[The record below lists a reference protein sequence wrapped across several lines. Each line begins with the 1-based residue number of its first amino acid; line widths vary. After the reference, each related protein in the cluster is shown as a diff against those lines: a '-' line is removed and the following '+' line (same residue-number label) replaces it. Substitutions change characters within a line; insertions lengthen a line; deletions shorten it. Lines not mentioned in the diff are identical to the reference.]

1 MINKM
6 YGKTTKS
13 DIAREIHE
21 MLGVNSQYTDDLAK
35 ANWNGLISTRNGV
48 KKLVVKLQEAEAE
61 MMAAVEDSK
70 IS

>member
-48 KKLVVKLQEAEAE
+48 KKLCGELEEFKAKIAELKA
-61 MMAAVEDSK
+61 S
-70 IS
+70 ITQ

>member
-35 ANWNGLISTRNGV
+35 ANWNGLVSTKNGG
-48 KKLVVKLQEAEAE
+48 KKLRGELEELKAKIAELEA
-61 MMAAVEDSK
+61 S
-70 IS
+70 IT